1 MKHLFIVLSIISI
14 LTSCRK
20 EEVVTRVD
28 GYPPDVV
35 FFRYAKI
42 LNFELVYL
50 SSLNNTLQEYNIMI
64 KDAYGYYI
72 YYNENHSLEEQD
84 LPYSYDFYSNYLSIS
99 SLSKNILFKVQR
111 NNITA
116 GEVIFNLEDYKMATV
131 PKHRDPSSY
140 TLVQTIEYND
150 NQNGMV
156 VRLTFELLQ

>member
-1 MKHLFIVLSIISI
+1 MKYFFIVLSIISI

-35 FFRYAKI
+35 FFRYAK
-42 LNFELVYL
+42 LLKFELVYL
-50 SSLNNTLQEYNIMI
+50 SSFNNTLQEYNIMI

-72 YYNENHSLEEQD
+72 YYNADHSFEE
-84 LPYSYDFYSNYLSIS
+84 LPYSYDFYNNFISIS
-99 SLSKNILFKVQR
+99 GLSKNILFKVQR
-111 NNITA
+111 NNISV

-131 PKHRDPSSY
+131 PKNRNANGYSIE
-140 TLVQTIEYND
+140 QTIEYND

-156 VRLTFELLQ
+156 VRLTFQLLQ